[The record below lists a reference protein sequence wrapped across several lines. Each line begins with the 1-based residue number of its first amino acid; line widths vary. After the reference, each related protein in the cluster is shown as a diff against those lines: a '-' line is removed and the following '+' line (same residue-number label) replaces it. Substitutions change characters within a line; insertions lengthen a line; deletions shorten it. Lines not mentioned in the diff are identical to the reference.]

1 MNRKA
6 IFSAV
11 VLAATLASTPAVFA
25 APYGGGGTVVN
36 AAAKGHAIK
45 FSVRNDSTSA
55 MKIKVGEQEVTLA
68 AGATVGVKASV
79 GQTVST
85 LEASTSNPAGTV
97 LATVI
102 DSIDGA
108 TVVVR

>member
-25 APYGGGGTVVN
+25 APYGGAATTVN
-36 AAAKGHAIK
+36 AAAKGHAVK
-45 FSVRNDSTSA
+45 FMVRNDSASA
-55 MKIKVGEQEVTLA
+55 MKLKVGDQEVTLA
-68 AGATVGVKASV
+68 AGATIGVKASV
-79 GQTVST
+79 GQTIST
-85 LEASTSNPAGTV
+85 LEASASNPAGTV

-102 DSIDGA
+102 DGIDGA